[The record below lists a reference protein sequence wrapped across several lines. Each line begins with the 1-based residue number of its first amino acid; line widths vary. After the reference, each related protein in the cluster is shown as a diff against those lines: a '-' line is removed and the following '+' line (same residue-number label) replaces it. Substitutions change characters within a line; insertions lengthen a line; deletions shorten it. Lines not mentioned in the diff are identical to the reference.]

1 MSTDADISVV
11 RERHGPFTRY
21 VMSAATQ
28 VPGESFEMNAEVSV
42 YQVGDVLI
50 DSGPARFA
58 PALVEALVATP
69 PGRILLTHQHEDH
82 AGGVPMLRQA
92 FDISQVFAP
101 RSLLPFLADPAAV
114 DTYRLKYWG
123 PIAPLA
129 DVAAVDEGDMFTVL
143 DVSIEAV
150 ATPGHTPGH
159 IAYLARSGG
168 RLRPDWRPAGQHAFV
183 SRVLRVLRRGSD
195 CLTAEDRGN
204 RALYLLPAHGRAR
217 PDGALTLSRAADF
230 LETESATIRAAA
242 SRLQTTDPIAVALDL
257 YGAPE
262 PAELATGGDYSTA
275 ALVRSVLAP
284 VRRHPVP
291 RLHLRT
297 APRT

>member
-1 MSTDADISVV
+1 
-11 RERHGPFTRY
+11 
-21 VMSAATQ
+21 
-28 VPGESFEMNAEVSV
+28 
-42 YQVGDVLI
+42 
-50 DSGPARFA
+50 
-58 PALVEALVATP
+58 
-69 PGRILLTHQHEDH
+69 
-82 AGGVPMLRQA
+82 MLRQA
-92 FDISQVFAP
+92 FDVSQVFAP
-101 RSLLPFLADPAAV
+101 RSLLPFLAHPAAI
-114 DTYRLKYWG
+114 DTYRLQYWG

-168 RLRPDWRPAGQHAFV
+168 QVYALTGDLPV
-183 SRVLRVLRRGSD
+183 STRSYLGFYESCAEDLDR
-195 CLTAEDRGN
+195 LTAARSRQSG
-204 RALYLLPAHGRAR
+204 ALYLLPAHGRAR
-217 PDGALTLSRAADF
+217 PDGALNAVARRGLSGGGISDDSRGSQQAADDRSGRV
-230 LETESATIRAAA
+230 E
-242 SRLQTTDPIAVALDL
+242 VALDL

-297 APRT
+297 APRPSATGRSARADRTAASRRRRTCVPRSMSMACPPTPSIQPLHSATTAFGRSSLGPAEVRRDP